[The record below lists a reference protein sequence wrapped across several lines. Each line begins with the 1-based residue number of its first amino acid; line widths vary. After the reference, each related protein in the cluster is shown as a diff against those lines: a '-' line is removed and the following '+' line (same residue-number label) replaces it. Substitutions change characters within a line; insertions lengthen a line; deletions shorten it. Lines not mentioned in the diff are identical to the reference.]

1 MGSMVK
7 ASKAMTSAT
16 VRKLEEVEWPTYRE
30 LRLAALAESP
40 DAFGSTLATEQG
52 RTASD
57 WAARLAAGATSNL
70 DLPLIA
76 QVHGRAAGLAWAKV
90 DASDTSLVNVYQTW
104 VAPEFRGQG
113 LGRLLLRAAVDWA
126 RARNALA
133 VCLSATCGDTP
144 AMQLYTREGFK
155 PVGQSEPLRP
165 GSPLLSQP
173 MRLHLGEGA
182 I

>member
-1 MGSMVK
+1 MRHRQ
-7 ASKAMTSAT
+7 AMSTSAT

-52 RTASD
+52 LTAGD
-57 WAARLAAGATSNL
+57 WTGRLAAGATSDL

-76 QVHGRAAGLAWAKV
+76 QVQGRAAGLAWAKV
-90 DASDTSLVNVYQTW
+90 DASDTSIVNVYQMW

-144 AMQLYTREGFK
+144 AMHLYTREGFK
-155 PVGQSEPLRP
+155 PVGQSEPLRS
-165 GSPLLSQP
+165 GSPLLAQP
-173 MRLHLGEGA
+173 MRLHLSESA
-182 I
+182 V